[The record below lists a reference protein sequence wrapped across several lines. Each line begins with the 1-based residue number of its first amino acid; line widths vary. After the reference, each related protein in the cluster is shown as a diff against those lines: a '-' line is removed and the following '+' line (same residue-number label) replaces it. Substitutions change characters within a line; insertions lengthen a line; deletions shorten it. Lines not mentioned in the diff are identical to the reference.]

1 MEIRKVGVKSPEVG
15 TPDWVEGI
23 LVRAEAV
30 EVGVGLAIAG
40 VGVNLI
46 VGVGVSLIVGE
57 GVKFPD
63 GVAVKAGISL

>member
-1 MEIRKVGVKSPEVG
+1 MEIRKVGVKFPELG

-23 LVRAEAV
+23 LVRAETV
-30 EVGVGLAIAG
+30 EVGVG
-40 VGVNLI
+40 VNFI